1 MIEVA
6 FEQDGLRFTRY
17 PFDGASVHPRGFVPR
32 RAIRDVDPEADPPE
46 VRLRAGETLFL
57 ASRDAEA
64 LRRYAAQ
71 HSIRR
76 CPRVD
81 VWALL
86 LEPFLDT
93 DSTEAAE
100 ARTLAQL
107 AALGIARAR
116 VEDVRA
122 RVERSMLRYNAASWN
137 WTRLGLADLLR
148 AQQAERWL
156 AWIPSVRRRR
166 RAFYVEAMALA
177 ELGRGVVAVREAAS

>member
-32 RAIRDVDPEADPPE
+32 LAIRDVDPEADPPE
-46 VRLRAGETLFL
+46 VRLHDGETLFL
-57 ASRDAEA
+57 ASTDAAA
-64 LRRYAAQ
+64 LHRFAAQ
-71 HSIRR
+71 CSIERVR
-76 CPRVD
+76 RVD
-81 VWALL
+81 VFALL

-93 DSTEAAE
+93 ETSEAAHE
-100 ARTLAQL
+100 RTLAQL

-116 VEDVRA
+116 VEDMRA

-148 AQQAERWL
+148 AQQSERWL

-166 RAFYVEAMALA
+166 RALYVEAMALA
-177 ELGRGVVAVREAAS
+177 ELGRSVVATP